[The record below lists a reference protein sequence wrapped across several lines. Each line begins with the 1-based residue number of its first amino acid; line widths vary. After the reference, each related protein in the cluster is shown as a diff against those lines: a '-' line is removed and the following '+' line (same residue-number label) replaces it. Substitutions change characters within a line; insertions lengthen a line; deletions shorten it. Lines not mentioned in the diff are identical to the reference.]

1 MSTTL
6 CSSLWFCCSADIRAL
21 AALMISR
28 LLLAGSVR
36 TPTSFAITAF
46 RTFSVIGQRC
56 MIALAISRVSRT
68 GILLSCL
75 LASPIALR

>member
-36 TPTSFAITAF
+36 TLTSFAITAF
-46 RTFSVIGQRC
+46 RTFSVIGHRC
-56 MIALAISRVSRT
+56 MIALAISRVSVV
-68 GILLSCL
+68 GM
-75 LASPIALR
+75 SPSARLGSPSV